1 MKSIDVKGTARNE
14 FGKKGAKA
22 LRKQNLIPCNLYGV
36 ERDAKGLPVA
46 KAFSVTF
53 EEVRKLVYSPDIFS
67 VNLTIDGNT
76 VLAVMRE
83 IQFHPVKDNILH
95 IDFYQVDPQKPI
107 VMAVPEGLPLMI
119 AIVSSMNMK
128 KMLNDNV
135 LVRKVSG
142 IETAGSLNIL
152 FSDKT
157 GTITK
162 GKLEAVNFLDGT
174 GKEAKSFDE
183 IKGKAGEMLAL
194 ALKHNTN
201 AVITG
206 SGDTLKVVGG
216 NPTERAVLQFVAH
229 AEDKYPN
236 VKPVYSVPFNSTN
249 KYSATTVEGDKNTN
263 DWQ

>member
-67 VNLTIDGNT
+67 VNLTIDGTT

-107 VMAVPEGLPLMI
+107 VMAVPVKLNGL
-119 AIVSSMNMK
+119 A
-128 KMLNDNV
+128 
-135 LVRKVSG
+135 
-142 IETAGSLNIL
+142 AGV
-152 FSDKT
+152 KA
-157 GTITK
+157 G
-162 GKLEAVNFLDGT
+162 GKLEQILRRVKAKALYTAIPEKIEIDVTPLTIG
-174 GKEAKSFDE
+174 KSFKVGDLQVE
-183 IKGKAGEMLAL
+183 GIEFVSPKD
-194 ALKHNTN
+194 
-201 AVITG
+201 AVICT
-206 SGDTLKVVGG
+206 
-216 NPTERAVLQFVAH
+216 VLSTRSAAANA
-229 AEDKYPN
+229 AEEAPAEEAA
-236 VKPVYSVPFNSTN
+236 PAAEAP
-249 KYSATTVEGDKNTN
+249 AAE
-263 DWQ
+263 

>member
-95 IDFYQVDPQKPI
+95 IDFYQVTPEKPI
-107 VMAVPEGLPLMI
+107 VMAVPVELNGL
-119 AIVSSMNMK
+119 A
-128 KMLNDNV
+128 
-135 LVRKVSG
+135 
-142 IETAGSLNIL
+142 AGV
-152 FSDKT
+152 KA
-157 GTITK
+157 G
-162 GKLEAVNFLDGT
+162 GKLEQILRRVKAKALYTAIPEKIEIDVTPLTIG
-174 GKEAKSFDE
+174 KSFKVGD
-183 IKGKAGEMLAL
+183 
-194 ALKHNTN
+194 LKVDGIEFTSPKD
-201 AVITG
+201 AVICTVL
-206 SGDTLKVVGG
+206 STRSAAAAEA
-216 NPTERAVLQFVAH
+216 TEEAP
-229 AEDKYPN
+229 AEAP
-236 VKPVYSVPFNSTN
+236 
-249 KYSATTVEGDKNTN
+249 AAE
-263 DWQ
+263 